1 MIMSRGTGG
10 IRSSALLAMIQ
21 RRCRGP
27 RSLTRMDRKRALDRP
42 LMGEAEAEA
51 EDMEAHPE
59 EEAECSVLMIANSV
73 RGRVSTVEDSHENRT
88 GTGTETGS
96 IFHDELRL

>member
-1 MIMSRGTGG
+1 
-10 IRSSALLAMIQ
+10 
-21 RRCRGP
+21 
-27 RSLTRMDRKRALDRP
+27 MDRKRALDRP
-42 LMGEAEAEA
+42 LMGEAEA

-73 RGRVSTVEDSHENRT
+73 RGRASTVEDSHENRT

>member
-27 RSLTRMDRKRALDRP
+27 RSLTRMDRKRALGHP
-42 LMGEAEAEA
+42 VMGQEEAEAEG
-51 EDMEAHPE
+51 MEAHPE
-59 EEAECSVLMIANSV
+59 LEAECSVRMIANSV
-73 RGRVSTVEDSHENRT
+73 RGRVSTLEDSHENRT